1 MRVVI
6 VGMGDIGKQLVEE
19 LSRGGQNE
27 LVLIDRDEKRC
38 EQLASEQ
45 DALVLQGD
53 GTDPEILRKAGL
65 SEADALVATTDSD
78 AINTVIAMLG
88 HQLKVGKIIV
98 KLNGVGLR
106 AACQEFGVSKIIA
119 PAITAASEIVA
130 TLFGFSRLDLS
141 LISSGGL
148 RLVELGAGTAVGKNL
163 SEIDMPEGAQLVAVL
178 RGDQANV
185 PRPREKLEEEDILV
199 VLVESD
205 SVLGKVKKTLGA

>member
-1 MRVVI
+1 VKVVI

-19 LSRGGQNE
+19 LSRGGRNE

-88 HQLKVGKIIV
+88 HQLKVDKIIV

-119 PAITAASEIVA
+119 PTITAASEIVA
-130 TLFGFSRLDLS
+130 TLFGFSRLDFS
-141 LISSGGL
+141 LVSSGGL
-148 RLVELGAGTAVGKNL
+148 RLVELGAGKAAGKRL
-163 SEIDMPEGAQLVAVL
+163 SEIDIPEGAQIVAVL

-185 PRPREKLEEEDILV
+185 PRAREKLEEEDVLI

-205 SVLGKVKKTLGA
+205 SVLGKVKKALEA

>member
-1 MRVVI
+1 VKVVI

-19 LSRGGQNE
+19 LSRGGRNE

-88 HQLKVGKIIV
+88 HQLKVDKIIV

-119 PAITAASEIVA
+119 PTITAASEIVA
-130 TLFGFSRLDLS
+130 TLFGFSRLDFS
-141 LISSGGL
+141 LVSSGGL
-148 RLVELGAGTAVGKNL
+148 RLVELGAGTAAGKRL
-163 SEIDMPEGAQLVAVL
+163 SEIDIPEGAQIVAVL

-185 PRPREKLEEEDILV
+185 PRAREKLEEEDVLI

-205 SVLGKVKKTLGA
+205 SVLGKVKKALEA